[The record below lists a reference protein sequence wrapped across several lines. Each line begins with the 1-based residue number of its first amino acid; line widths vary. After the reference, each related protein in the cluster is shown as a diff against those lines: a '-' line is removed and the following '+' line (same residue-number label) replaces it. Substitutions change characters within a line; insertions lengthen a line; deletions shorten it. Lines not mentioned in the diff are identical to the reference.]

1 MICFCK
7 SLIDK
12 LHLSS
17 FIKKETILKA
27 LRIHA
32 GGNLRLSKIARYSIF
47 FSIEMLF
54 FSNLPHRITYTCNTN
69 FGERS

>member
-17 FIKKETILKA
+17 FIKKTILKA

-54 FSNLPHRITYTCNTN
+54 FWYIETT
-69 FGERS
+69 